1 MFRSLHIA
9 ATGMAAQEA
18 ELDSISNNLANAN
31 TVGFK
36 KSRADFQDLVYQTV
50 RAAGSPN
57 SATTAAP
64 TGLQVGS
71 GVRIVATTRQYAQG
85 AMQQTGN
92 PLDLAIHGQG
102 FFAVQDASGKEAYT
116 RAGDLHVDP
125 TGQLLTATGL
135 PVLGDNGPISVP
147 PHTSVNVG
155 GDGTISIVPLGQ
167 SPQTVAN
174 VARVKLVN
182 PPLDTVQRSAD
193 GLFRTTDGAPAVA
206 DAATTVDSGAL
217 ESSNVDLAS
226 CMVNMIELAR
236 HYDLQVKALHTAEED
251 AASSTKL
258 LQNT

>member
-1 MFRSLHIA
+1 MSGAKETLRAQA
-9 ATGMAAQEA
+9 AN
-18 ELDSISNNLANAN
+18 SHNLANASTTAFKADLSAFQSRAITGPGYASRVYATDQ
-31 TVGFK
+31 TVGWD
-36 KSRADFQDLVYQTV
+36 RDI
-50 RAAGSPN
+50 GS
-57 SATTAAP
+57 
-64 TGLQVGS
+64 
-71 GVRIVATTRQYAQG
+71 I
-85 AMQQTGN
+85 QQTGN

-102 FFAVQDASGKEAYT
+102 FFAVQDASGNEAYT

-182 PPLDTVQRSAD
+182 PPVDTVQRSAD
-193 GLFRTTDGAPAVA
+193 GLFRTTDGTPAVA

-251 AASSTKL
+251 AAASTKL
-258 LQNT
+258 LQNTG

>member
-1 MFRSLHIA
+1 MDKLLYVAMSGAKETLRAQA
-9 ATGMAAQEA
+9 AN
-18 ELDSISNNLANAN
+18 SHNLANASTTGFKADLSAFQSRAVTGPGYASRVYATDQ
-31 TVGFK
+31 TVGWD
-36 KSRADFQDLVYQTV
+36 RGT
-50 RAAGSPN
+50 GS
-57 SATTAAP
+57 
-64 TGLQVGS
+64 
-71 GVRIVATTRQYAQG
+71 I
-85 AMQQTGN
+85 QQTGN

-102 FFAVQDASGKEAYT
+102 FFAVQDANGKEAYT

-258 LQNT
+258 LQNTG